1 MSVVDAIL
9 GRGLTEDDVPP
20 VMASRPRTAATAR
33 REPPEDEEEEELKKK
48 AAKARSSSVVAG
60 ILGMSESDEEGI
72 IPPEAK
78 PFDTFTTQ
86 QIPGMKEAP
95 KLEGST
101 PSEPSVANSHGE
113 QLIPPTA
120 ALVAPDVTP
129 NVLALIDPSQVP
141 APPAPPVPPAPV
153 ERPAPPTGAVPP
165 QPALDTILGRQNP
178 AAEVQPPPGTVESFQ
193 AAINPAASPVMAKIK
208 IAEAL
213 TPASA
218 GGGDMPAHQEG
229 DGKTIYNAFRQFNR

>member
-1 MSVVDAIL
+1 MSSVVDAIL

-20 VMASRPRTAATAR
+20 VMASRPKTATR
-33 REPPEDEEEEELKKK
+33 RAAPEDEEEEELKKK
-48 AAKARSSSVVAG
+48 AAVARTSSVIAG

-78 PFDTFTTQ
+78 PFDTFSTQ

-95 KLEGST
+95 KLDGSA
-101 PSEPSVANSHGE
+101 PAEPSMANSNGE

-129 NVLALIDPSQVP
+129 NILALVDPSQVP
-141 APPAPPVPPAPV
+141 APPAPPAGPAPIERPVPPSGAAPN
-153 ERPAPPTGAVPP
+153 

-178 AAEVQPPPGTVESFQ
+178 AADVQPPPGMVESFQ

-229 DGKTIYNAFRQFNR
+229 DGRAVYSAFRQFNR